1 MSKKSNVK
9 KTAGSAAANGSAYW
23 PLFQH
28 LSENHGLTLLDSEM
42 EDICRVV
49 EQMRSA
55 QAWAVQ
61 HKSGRITL
69 GAESTPQLYC
79 HRYRAA
85 EMAKELKAHIGKCR
99 VVRVNYRI
107 TPNDA
112 DLRQDADS
120 GRGT

>member
-1 MSKKSNVK
+1 MSR
-9 KTAGSAAANGSAYW
+9 
-23 PLFQH
+23 
-28 LSENHGLTLLDSEM
+28 EHGLTLLDSEM

-69 GAESTPQLYC
+69 GPESTPQLYC

-85 EMAKELKAHIGKCR
+85 EMAKALKAHIGQCR
-99 VVRVNYRI
+99 VVHVNYRI
-107 TPNDA
+107 TPNIP
-112 DLRQDADS
+112 S
-120 GRGT
+120 

>member
-1 MSKKSNVK
+1 MPKTKQKSSD
-9 KTAGSAAANGSAYW
+9 SADSLHRAGSAYW

-28 LSENHGLTLLDSEM
+28 LSVNHGLTLLESEM

-69 GAESTPQLYC
+69 GSESTPQLYC

-85 EMAKELKAHIGKCR
+85 EMAKELKAHIGQCR

-107 TPNDA
+107 TPNEK
-112 DLRQDADS
+112 S
-120 GRGT
+120 